1 MAAKGVKTS
10 KNNIA
15 NRGAAAVLKKVDGK
29 EVKPVMYKGGK
40 VGHGNY
46 VAARFDN
53 GDLVRDASGRPVPY
67 QVL

>member
-1 MAAKGVKTS
+1 MAAKGAKTS

-15 NRGAAAVLKKVDGK
+15 NRGAVAALKKVNGK

-40 VGHGNY
+40 VGHGSY
-46 VAARFDN
+46 VAAKLDN
-53 GDLVRDASGRPVPY
+53 GELVRDASGRPVPY